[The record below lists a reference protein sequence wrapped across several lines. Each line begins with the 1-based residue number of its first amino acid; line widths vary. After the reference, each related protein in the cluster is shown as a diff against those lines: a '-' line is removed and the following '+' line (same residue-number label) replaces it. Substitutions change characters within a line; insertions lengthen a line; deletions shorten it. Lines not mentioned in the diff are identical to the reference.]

1 MTFNSFN
8 KKCDE
13 FAKKYDELIS
23 DYDTCSSNPFVLSI
37 EDFYNCYNKYC
48 TIISKISVENFLV
61 MILDKSIE
69 SGSSVLE
76 IFNQVLMENHLV
88 ENSASER
95 NFIQQYF
102 DEIKKIYDK
111 HDNNYDIEYCDE
123 NRDKLIEMNLKT
135 VVSIAKNFRGR
146 GISFEDL
153 ISAGNLGL
161 CKAFEKYD
169 PGRAVVKDT
178 VIVIINEFPDGE
190 LDSELAMNAIL
201 ETVKYGNVKKS
212 LLSFLEGKEKVTK
225 EDLLNWAK
233 SSVHSAKFNS
243 VATMWIKAYII
254 EELNSNSRPVKKPKS
269 EIDKELKWKS
279 EKNNPYKNKFV
290 YLDDPLTD
298 DTDTT
303 YNEVMSIDE
312 SSSNQNEALQT
323 IKSVLNEL
331 LEGVSSR
338 DRRIILQK
346 FGIGYPRELTPKEIA
361 EREGLSVVRVSQ
373 IVNNVIEMMIE
384 NQRNKNIDS
393 TIVWEAISE
402 L

>member
-178 VIVIINEFPDGE
+178 VIGIINEFPNGE

-233 SSVHSAKFNS
+233 TSVHSAKFNS

>member
-178 VIVIINEFPDGE
+178 VIGIINEFPDGE